1 MMTSF
6 VGVDLH
12 RNNFTY
18 CIRENGEEKK
28 IGKCEISDLK
38 GFASLLGKNERRFTS
53 EDFKFDADQGK
64 AGSVAYRLE
73 KQSQ

>member
-18 CIRENGEEKK
+18 SIRENGEEKN
-28 IGKCEISDLK
+28 IGKGELSEVK
-38 GFASLLGKNERRFTS
+38 GFASLLGKDT
-53 EDFKFDADQGK
+53 AT
-64 AGSVAYRLE
+64 AGDTPGTTFMFCR
-73 KQSQ
+73 

>member
-1 MMTSF
+1 MTAVPLRFVKNEWRLTMMTSF

-28 IGKCEISDLK
+28 IGKCEIS
-38 GFASLLGKNERRFTS
+38 E
-53 EDFKFDADQGK
+53 
-64 AGSVAYRLE
+64 
-73 KQSQ
+73 

>member
-28 IGKCEISDLK
+28 IGKCEISELK
-38 GFASLLGKNERRFTS
+38 GFASLLGKDTAMRWKRPATHLCF
-53 EDFKFDADQGK
+53 
-64 AGSVAYRLE
+64 AGS
-73 KQSQ
+73 

>member
-1 MMTSF
+1 MTAVPLRFVKNEWRLTMMTSF

-28 IGKCEISDLK
+28 IGKCEISDRQHVYVLPFPESSC
-38 GFASLLGKNERRFTS
+38 GTACSGE
-53 EDFKFDADQGK
+53 
-64 AGSVAYRLE
+64 SVAV
-73 KQSQ
+73 